1 MKNNPGKSFFILCF
15 SLALATTVFPQRKTL
30 PKVEILNTSV
40 KTSIRGL
47 SVVNNNV
54 VWVSGNNGMV
64 GKSSNAG
71 KNWKWMVVKG
81 FEKSDF
87 RDIEAF
93 DANVAIIMA
102 IAEPADAPAYIL
114 KTIDG
119 GDTWKVVYENKTK
132 GMFLDAM
139 EFRDPKNGMVIGDP
153 VDGRFFMAKT
163 TDAGNTWN
171 ELPAEQRFVADSGE
185 AFFASSGTN
194 IRMLYNRS
202 VVIAS
207 GGKNSRL
214 FYNKTIFDVPM
225 TKGKET
231 AGTNS
236 VAVYDNY
243 KKSSAN
249 KLIIVGGDF
258 KADSSI
264 DKNCFFSNNG
274 GKKWERPK
282 TPPHG
287 YRSCVEFLDKETI
300 VTCGLNGV
308 DYSFDGGRNFYSI
321 SKEGFHVCRYARIG
335 NTFYLA
341 GGNGKIGKMIWQE

>member
-1 MKNNPGKSFFILCF
+1 MNN
-15 SLALATTVFPQRKTL
+15 QRKLFLFFFFSFLLSLTIFAQRKIL
-30 PKVEILNTSV
+30 PKVEILTSGV
-40 KTSIRGL
+40 NVSIRGL

-54 VWVSGNNGMV
+54 IWVSGTKGSV
-64 GKSSNAG
+64 GKSSNGG
-71 KNWKWMVVKG
+71 KNWKWMTVKG

-93 DANVAIIMA
+93 DANTAIIMA
-102 IAEPADAPAYIL
+102 IAQPEDAPAYIL
-114 KTIDG
+114 KTTDG
-119 GDTWKVVYENKTK
+119 GDSWKVVYENKTK

-139 EFRDPKNGMVIGDP
+139 EFSNPRDGMVIGDP

-163 TDAGNTWN
+163 TDAGNTWK
-171 ELPAEQRFVADSGE
+171 ELPESERQVADSGE

-194 IRMLYNRS
+194 LRYLYNQS
-202 VVIAS
+202 LILAS

-214 FYNKTIFDVPM
+214 FYNKDVFYPPM

-236 VAVYDNY
+236 VAVYDDY
-243 KKSSAN
+243 KKGKAN

-258 KADSSI
+258 TADSLI
-264 DKNCFFSNNG
+264 DKNCFYSNNG
-274 GKKWERPK
+274 GKTWERPK

-287 YRSCVEFLDKETI
+287 YRSCVEFLNRETI

-308 DYSFDGGRNFYSI
+308 DYSFDGGKNFYFI

-335 NTFYLA
+335 NALYLA
-341 GGNGKIGKMIWQE
+341 GSNGKIGKLVWPD